1 MATQSEKVSTPPLVS
16 ATSYANFINELR
28 DHGSVP
34 ARIDKTLMSKS
45 SGSQSSAMLA
55 TLKYLGQID
64 DFGKPLE
71 AFKTFVMSTDEERKP
86 LMAAILN
93 SKYSFLFTDA
103 EFEIERATSGQM
115 AEKFR
120 ALGINGSTVTKAIAF
135 FLAMAKD
142 SSVKVSAHV
151 KPPAVTKTNGVARK
165 TAKRKDEEVLAS
177 PDSAEL
183 EEDSNVERFEIPIP
197 GKSSVKVI
205 VPGDLDA
212 DDWEMLQSMI
222 TVYIKRWKGFSVN
235 EGAKQGQ

>member
-1 MATQSEKVSTPPLVS
+1 MATKSEKVSTPPLVS
-16 ATSYANFINELR
+16 ATSYTSFINELR

-64 DFGKPLE
+64 DFGKPSE
-71 AFKTFVMSTDEERKP
+71 AFKTFVMCTDGERKP

-93 SKYSFLFTDA
+93 SQYSFLFTDA
-103 EFEIERATSGQM
+103 EFQIEQATSGQM

-120 ALGINGSTVTKAIAF
+120 ALGISGSTVTKAIAF

-142 SSVKVSAHV
+142 SGIKVSAHV
-151 KPPAVTKTNGVARK
+151 KPPTVAKTNGLTRK
-165 TAKRKDEEVLAS
+165 TTKRKDEEISAA
-177 PDSAEL
+177 PDSTEL

-235 EGAKQGQ
+235 QEAKQTL

>member
-1 MATQSEKVSTPPLVS
+1 MATKSEKVSTPPLVS
-16 ATSYANFINELR
+16 ATSYASFINELR

-34 ARIDKTLMSKS
+34 ARIDKTLMGKS

-64 DFGKPLE
+64 DFGKPSE
-71 AFKTFVMSTDEERKP
+71 AFKTFVMSTDGERKP

-93 SKYSFLFTDA
+93 SQYSFLFTDA
-103 EFEIERATSGQM
+103 EFQIEQATSGQM

-120 ALGINGSTVTKAIAF
+120 ALGISGSTVTKAIAF

-142 SSVKVSAHV
+142 SGIKVSAHV
-151 KPPAVTKTNGVARK
+151 KPPTVAKTNGLTRK
-165 TAKRKDEEVLAS
+165 TTKRKDEEISAA
-177 PDSAEL
+177 PDSTEL

-235 EGAKQGQ
+235 QEAKQAL